1 MPWVLWLRARAS
13 LASCLFLLLLKQAKR
28 ALGGT
33 LARVTDEAGEYSD
46 AKVMPRLFGQR
57 FTAEPERPLGGAVT
71 APAPAPEPALA
82 AGFARRLHGGYDD
95 EQAVV
100 PPGLI

>member
-1 MPWVLWLRARAS
+1 MPWVLWLRERAS
-13 LASCLFLLLLKQAKR
+13 LASCFYLLLLKQAQR

-46 AKVMPRLFGQR
+46 AKVMPRHFGQR

-71 APAPAPEPALA
+71 APAP
-82 AGFARRLHGGYDD
+82 RR
-95 EQAVV
+95 
-100 PPGLI
+100 